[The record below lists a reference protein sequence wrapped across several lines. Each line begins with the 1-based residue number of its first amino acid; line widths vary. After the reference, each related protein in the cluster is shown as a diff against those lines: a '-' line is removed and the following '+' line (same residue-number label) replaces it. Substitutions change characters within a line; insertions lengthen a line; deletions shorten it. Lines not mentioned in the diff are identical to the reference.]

1 MEGCILLVRP
11 LVCDL
16 VRAEPGSPFVG
27 YTMVRADRCSPLV
40 GHTLGLIGTWAPD
53 LLTSW
58 APGLLASWSPVLLGS
73 WAPGL
78 LGFCAPGHLA
88 PGTWHLAPGTW
99 HLAPGSAPPAEAP
112 GFLLLGQ
119 RRHRG
124 QGRGRLP
131 LPGAAPV
138 LGAPIA
144 DRKLARAPVGG
155 PVDAPVCRVSCRPSP
170 SSRSRAW
177 RTLGPASGIAC
188 FLTANCPFPNSPH
201 DNFAHFSPL
210 L

>member
-27 YTMVRADRCSPLV
+27 YTMVMADRCSPLV
-40 GHTLGLIGTWAPD
+40 GHTLGLICTWAPD

-88 PGTWHLAPGTW
+88 PRLLPRHLASSFS
-99 HLAPGSAPPAEAP
+99 GSGATGAGDVA
-112 GFLLLGQ
+112 GSLFLGLRRSWVLQLPTGNLLG
-119 RRHRG
+119 
-124 QGRGRLP
+124 
-131 LPGAAPV
+131 
-138 LGAPIA
+138 
-144 DRKLARAPVGG
+144 
-155 PVDAPVCRVSCRPSP
+155 
-170 SSRSRAW
+170 
-177 RTLGPASGIAC
+177 
-188 FLTANCPFPNSPH
+188 
-201 DNFAHFSPL
+201 L

>member
-40 GHTLGLIGTWAPD
+40 GHTLGLICTWAPD

-99 HLAPGSAPPAEAP
+99 HLAPGTWHLAPRLLPRHLASSFSGSGAT
-112 GFLLLGQ
+112 GAGDVVGSLFLGLRRSWVLQLPTGNLLG
-119 RRHRG
+119 
-124 QGRGRLP
+124 
-131 LPGAAPV
+131 
-138 LGAPIA
+138 
-144 DRKLARAPVGG
+144 
-155 PVDAPVCRVSCRPSP
+155 
-170 SSRSRAW
+170 
-177 RTLGPASGIAC
+177 
-188 FLTANCPFPNSPH
+188 
-201 DNFAHFSPL
+201 L

>member
-40 GHTLGLIGTWAPD
+40 GHTLGLICTWAPD

-88 PGTWHLAPGTW
+88 PRLLASSFS
-99 HLAPGSAPPAEAP
+99 GSGAT
-112 GFLLLGQ
+112 G
-119 RRHRG
+119 
-124 QGRGRLP
+124 GRD
-131 LPGAAPV
+131 AAGSLV
-138 LGAPIA
+138 LGL
-144 DRKLARAPVGG
+144 R
-155 PVDAPVCRVSCRPSP
+155 RP
-170 SSRSRAW
+170 W
-177 RTLGPASGIAC
+177 VLQL
-188 FLTANCPFPNSPH
+188 LTGN
-201 DNFAHFSPL
+201 L
-210 L
+210 LRLM

>member
-27 YTMVRADRCSPLV
+27 YTMVRADQCSPPV

-88 PGTWHLAPGTW
+88 PRLLPRHLGGRSAG
-99 HLAPGSAPPAEAP
+99 HDLASSFSGSGATGARDVA
-112 GFLLLGQ
+112 GSLFLGLRRSWVLQLPTGNLLG
-119 RRHRG
+119 
-124 QGRGRLP
+124 
-131 LPGAAPV
+131 
-138 LGAPIA
+138 
-144 DRKLARAPVGG
+144 
-155 PVDAPVCRVSCRPSP
+155 
-170 SSRSRAW
+170 
-177 RTLGPASGIAC
+177 
-188 FLTANCPFPNSPH
+188 
-201 DNFAHFSPL
+201 L